1 MLSDLPK
8 VIHPVCGVPMV
19 SHVVEAAHGAGLG
32 PVIAVVPPDSDRI
45 REALGE
51 SVQCAVQP
59 SPRGGADAVLR
70 ARPLLPTRGTV
81 AVLCGDAPLIRSRTL
96 SDMVAAHL
104 DAGAMM
110 TLLAASV
117 DDPSGMG
124 RVVRGPEGGAVAVV
138 EEEDAGDREL
148 RIREVN
154 AGAYVFDAAWLW
166 DALASL
172 PPSAAGELRLTDLV
186 AAAAA
191 GGGPVADVAPQ
202 SALEALGVNDRAQLA
217 RAESAM
223 RSRIRERWMDAGVTI
238 PDPAAVYIDAG
249 ARIGADSVILP
260 NTHLLGSTEVGC
272 GCVVGPNSVVTD
284 SVISDRCRVVA
295 SFVSGS
301 RLAEGAEVGPF
312 SNVRDGTVMEAG
324 ARVGSFTETKQ
335 SRLGRGTRAPHLSYI
350 GDADVGDDVNLGAGT
365 ITCNFDGERKARTT
379 IGDGALIG
387 SDTMLI
393 APVEVGAGAST
404 GAGSVV
410 TRDVAP
416 GDLVVGVP
424 ARRAKRGRDDGGR

>member
-1 MLSDLPK
+1 M
-8 VIHPVCGVPMV
+8 
-19 SHVVEAAHGAGLG
+19 
-32 PVIAVVPPDSDRI
+32 
-45 REALGE
+45 
-51 SVQCAVQP
+51 
-59 SPRGGADAVLR
+59 
-70 ARPLLPTRGTV
+70 
-81 AVLCGDAPLIRSRTL
+81 
-96 SDMVAAHL
+96 
-104 DAGAMM
+104 
-110 TLLAASV
+110 
-117 DDPSGMG
+117 
-124 RVVRGPEGGAVAVV
+124 
-138 EEEDAGDREL
+138 
-148 RIREVN
+148 
-154 AGAYVFDAAWLW
+154 
-166 DALASL
+166 
-172 PPSAAGELRLTDLV
+172 
-186 AAAAA
+186 
-191 GGGPVADVAPQ
+191 ADVAPQ

-260 NTHLLGSTEVGC
+260 NTHLLGSTEVGR

-424 ARRAKRGRDDGGR
+424 ARRAKRGGDDGGR